1 MTVCIPLSA
10 PATTR
15 PSRLPSLWELS
26 AALQDDSRWVALLA
40 ERLDSDDEDER
51 ARAIADLEQTL
62 AAEQHSREAFTRKAD
77 ATCWV
82 IGRLRSEASYHQEQS
97 KRFGV
102 LARSESSRADALET
116 SLIQLLTRLEP
127 GSTSFRLVDHQ
138 LRSRLSDAVEIDD
151 PDALPADLV
160 TTTTS
165 RSPDKVSIKARIKA
179 AIRTALQ
186 RLDGDD
192 DAAAISHAIAAA
204 GRLEPQPGLSHHQS
218 GRGP

>member
-1 MTVCIPLSA
+1 M
-10 PATTR
+10 
-15 PSRLPSLWELS
+15 
-26 AALQDDSRWVALLA
+26 ALLA
-40 ERLDSDDEDER
+40 EQLDTDDDHER
-51 ARAIADLEQTL
+51 EQLLAALEQTL
-62 AAEQHSREAFTRKAD
+62 AAEDQSREAFLRKAD

-82 IGRLRSEASYHQEQS
+82 IGRLRSEATYHQEQS

-102 LARSESSRADALET
+102 LARSETSRADALET

-138 LRSRLSDAVEIDD
+138 LRSRLSDAVELDD

-179 AIRTALQ
+179 AIRAALQ

-192 DAAAISHAIAAA
+192 DVAAISHSIAGSAVPGA
-204 GRLEPQPGLSHHQS
+204 RLVQRRHWSIH
-218 GRGP
+218 

>member
-1 MTVCIPLSA
+1 MTVCLPLSA
-10 PATTR
+10 PTATTR

-40 ERLDSDDEDER
+40 EQLDTDDDHER
-51 ARAIADLEQTL
+51 EQLLAALEQTL
-62 AAEQHSREAFTRKAD
+62 AAEDQSREAFLRKAD

-82 IGRLRSEASYHQEQS
+82 IGRLRSEATYHQEQS

-102 LARSESSRADALET
+102 LARSETSRADALE
-116 SLIQLLTRLEP
+116 SRLVQLLTRLEP

-192 DAAAISHAIAAA
+192 DIAAISHSIAGSAVPGA
-204 GRLEPQPGLSHHQS
+204 RLVQRRHWSIH
-218 GRGP
+218 

>member
-10 PATTR
+10 TTTTR

-40 ERLDSDDEDER
+40 EQLDTDDDHER
-51 ARAIADLEQTL
+51 EQLLAALEQTL
-62 AAEQHSREAFTRKAD
+62 AAEDQSREAFLRKAD

-82 IGRLRSEASYHQEQS
+82 IGRLRSEATYHQEQS

-102 LARSESSRADALET
+102 LARSETSRADALE
-116 SLIQLLTRLEP
+116 SRLVQLLTRLEP

-138 LRSRLSDAVEIDD
+138 LRSRLSDAVEIND
-151 PDALPADLV
+151 PEALPADLV

-179 AIRTALQ
+179 AIHSALQ

-192 DAAAISHAIAAA
+192 DAAAVSHAIAGSAVPGA
-204 GRLEPQPGLSHHQS
+204 RLVQRRHWSIH
-218 GRGP
+218 